1 MILHA
6 TRAESLRRTREVLQ
20 SRPFKKHTVRSC
32 WLLLLPDDLSS
43 PANTAGTT
51 YCAIGAL
58 KLLQIVTPE
67 DRDQAEALSLPG
79 LSEEACRDLLCWLVH
94 RQTQYINLVDEELG
108 LYEADPVEK
117 PSHDKQSSSS
127 ASQPAPFS
135 TSVEDDRRAGPPDI
149 VSLDEDLRSAG
160 FNGRCNKVADTCYS
174 FWVGGSLAVLI
185 LPFQTVFV
193 FDQVF

>member
-6 TRAESLRRTREVLQ
+6 SRAESLRRTREVLQ
-20 SRPFKKHTVRSC
+20 SRPSKKHTVRSR
-32 WLLLLPDDLSS
+32 WLLLLHDDQGS

-51 YCAIGAL
+51 YCAVGAL
-58 KLLQIVTPE
+58 KLLQSVPLE
-67 DRDQAEALSLPG
+67 DRHRTDSPSLPG
-79 LSEEACRDLLCWLVH
+79 LSEEVSRDLIRWLVH

-127 ASQPAPFS
+127 GSQPTSNP
-135 TSVEDDRRAGPPDI
+135 TSVEDDRRVGPPDI
-149 VSLDEDLRSAG
+149 VSFDEDLRCAG

-174 FWVGGSLAVLI
+174 FWVGGSLAVLS
-185 LPFQTVFV
+185 LPFQSIHV

>member
-1 MILHA
+1 MWSVLPRNWILHA
-6 TRAESLRRTREVLQ
+6 SRAENLRRTKEDLQ
-20 SRPFKKHTVRSC
+20 SRPFKKLTVRSRR
-32 WLLLLPDDLSS
+32 LLLLHNDLSS

-58 KLLQIVTPE
+58 KLLQLVPLE
-67 DRDQAEALSLPG
+67 DRDRAGSLSLPG
-79 LSEEACRDLLCWLVH
+79 LSEEVSRDLIRWLLH

-117 PSHDKQSSSS
+117 PSPDKQSSFSG
-127 ASQPAPFS
+127 SQPAPVS
-135 TSVEDDRRAGPPDI
+135 TSVEDGRGAAPPDI

-174 FWVGGSLAVLI
+174 FWVGGSLAV
-185 LPFQTVFV
+185 
-193 FDQVF
+193 